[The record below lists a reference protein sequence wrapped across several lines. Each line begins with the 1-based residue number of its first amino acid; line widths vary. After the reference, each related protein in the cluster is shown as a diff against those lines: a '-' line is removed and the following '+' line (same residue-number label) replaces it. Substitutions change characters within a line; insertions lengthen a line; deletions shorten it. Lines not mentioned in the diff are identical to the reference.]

1 MKLQR
6 CVTDYEKK
14 DKEERWEKR
23 SNTIALTL
31 FKAIILIVIYS
42 VDVFCSSP
50 TARNDE
56 NKNRSV
62 YDIIFAKRG
71 KFRGNRRDS

>member
-1 MKLQR
+1 
-6 CVTDYEKK
+6 VP
-14 DKEERWEKR
+14 
-23 SNTIALTL
+23 TL

-50 TARNDE
+50 AARNDE

-62 YDIIFAKRG
+62 YDIIFLRKEVNFEEILR
-71 KFRGNRRDS
+71 